1 MKVDVEVN
9 AHLGG
14 WSVKPRRRANKVEKA
29 QRTSPSNTIVNTLP
43 KYNSSQTER
52 IHLSISIHIL
62 LSHRRVIWEHNVGAQ
77 FRSFQSPASPRNCVR
92 QENHFTRREH
102 AYSRT
107 RLLRLLPPT
116 HPAIYPRRCIP
127 RSSPAITHTITIRY
141 QHCSCSNKHIQY
153 VIHKTKEGGLHHRDA
168 LFS

>member
-29 QRTSPSNTIVNTLP
+29 QRTSPPNTIVNTLP
-43 KYNSSQTER
+43 KNNSSQTER
-52 IHLSISIHIL
+52 IHLSISIQIV
-62 LSHRRVIWEHNVGAQ
+62 LSPSWSYLGTQRRCNIPLVSVPSLAAKL
-77 FRSFQSPASPRNCVR
+77 RAPR
-92 QENHFTRREH
+92 NHFTRREH

-107 RLLRLLPPT
+107 RLLRLLPST

-127 RSSPAITHTITIRY
+127 RSSPAVTHTITITI
-141 QHCSCSNKHIQY
+141 S
-153 VIHKTKEGGLHHRDA
+153 A
-168 LFS
+168 LFLQQ